1 MIDHARRR
9 TTGALAAL
17 ALAPLLGACADRS
30 RARLA
35 TFSGSTM
42 AGTYAVKVARPGRL
56 SAAAEQALAQ
66 EIFAA
71 VDAVDRAMST
81 YRHDSEL
88 ARLNRHGADRA
99 FAASPALAEVLA
111 KAYAV
116 SAASDGAFDVTIGP
130 LVNAWGFGPPG
141 RAALPSADDIAR
153 LRVRVG
159 WRSIALDAASGAV
172 RKARPDAYADL
183 SGIAQGYG
191 ADRIAAVL
199 EARGFGD
206 YLAEVSG
213 EVRARG
219 VNADGVPWRIGIERP
234 DAPDRTPHLVL
245 PLADRALATSGDYR
259 NWFEHDGLRYSHE
272 VDPATGAPARH
283 ALASVSV
290 AYPDCALADAWAT
303 ALFVLGPESG
313 YALAERE
320 RMAAYFIVRAPG
332 GAFVERQTTA
342 FAALGG
348 RNA

>member
-1 MIDHARRR
+1 MIDYTRRR
-9 TTGALAAL
+9 ASGALAAL
-17 ALAPLLGACADRS
+17 ALAPFLGACAE
-30 RARLA
+30 RAARVT
-35 TFSGSTM
+35 TFSGATM
-42 AGTYAVKVARPGRL
+42 AGTYAVKLARPGRL
-56 SAAAEQALAQ
+56 SAAAEAALAK

-88 ARLNRHGADRA
+88 SRLNRHGADRA

-111 KAYAV
+111 KAHAV
-116 SAASDGAFDVTIGP
+116 SAASNGAFDVTIGP
-130 LVNAWGFGPPG
+130 LVNAWGFGPSG
-141 RAALPSADDIAR
+141 RAALPSPTDIAR
-153 LRVRVG
+153 LRERVD
-159 WRSIALDAASGAV
+159 WRALALDSASDTV

-199 EARGFGD
+199 EGHGFGD
-206 YLAEVSG
+206 YLVEVSG

-234 DAPDRTPHLVL
+234 DAPDRTTHLVL

-259 NWFEHDGLRYSHE
+259 NWFEHDGRRYAHE
-272 VDPATGAPARH
+272 IDPATGTPARH

-290 AYPDCALADAWAT
+290 VHPDCALADAWAT
-303 ALFVLGPESG
+303 ALFVLGPDQG

-320 RMAAYFIVRAPG
+320 RLAAYFIVRAPG
-332 GAFVERQTTA
+332 GAFVERPSAA
-342 FAALGG
+342 FAALGAQ
-348 RNA
+348 RA